1 MGVAEPPLGAAVLV
15 SRRRPDGE
23 REWLILH
30 RAHNGAAHEGDWAWT
45 PPSGL
50 RLPGEDPAEC
60 ARRELHEEAGLE
72 LDVQPLGVGAAEWAV
87 FAAEAPPDAVVSLD
101 FEHDRYEWVTL
112 DEAERRCLPASVGT
126 AFRALAQ

>member
-1 MGVAEPPLGAAVLV
+1 MGAAEPPLGAAVLV

-30 RAHNGAAHEGDWAWT
+30 RA
-45 PPSGL
+45 L
-50 RLPGEDPAEC
+50 
-60 ARRELHEEAGLE
+60 
-72 LDVQPLGVGAAEWAV
+72 PLGGGTADWAV